1 MRGGGLADG
10 WTLVSHVVYL
20 KEFLVEILADGQAIL
35 PVNRK
40 CLAGERALLN
50 WSERAYGWTCEW
62 MDACFSCRLSE
73 KGFLVEILA
82 DG

>member
-1 MRGGGLADG
+1 MDACFTCRL
-10 WTLVSHVVYL
+10 SE